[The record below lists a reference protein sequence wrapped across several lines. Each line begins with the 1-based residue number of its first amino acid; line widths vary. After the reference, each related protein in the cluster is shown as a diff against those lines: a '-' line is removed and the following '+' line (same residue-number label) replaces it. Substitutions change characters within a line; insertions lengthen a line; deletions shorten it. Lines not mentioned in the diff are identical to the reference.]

1 MHLGRSVLFLVAVI
15 ASAAFLRLAFLSST
29 ASAQGLEATVP
40 SLEAS
45 WEKRAALHSS
55 LVAFLKSKPRVGD
68 DFEVLWRM
76 SRLAYYAGF
85 FVLPSEGRKEEK
97 ADVFKFGSEMGERAR
112 RLNPARVEGHYWYA
126 ISVGGLGISKG
137 IMASLGSAS
146 DMRTALDE
154 AVKIDAKYHF
164 AGPLRVRGRLFYKL
178 PGGFLSFGDNKKALA
193 DLRKALEL
201 GPESKLN
208 YAYLAEVVDAVEG
221 APSALKILEAAK
233 KLPDVAGEVE
243 EASYRRDIANLE
255 RRLK

>member
-1 MHLGRSVLFLVAVI
+1 MRSSRSSWSVVAV
-15 ASAAFLRLAFLSST
+15 SACVVSPAPFVWCAPAF
-29 ASAQGLEATVP
+29 AQ
-40 SLEAS
+40 SLEPTVAS
-45 WEKRAALHSS
+45 LDAAWEKRAALHSS

-85 FVLPSEGRKEEK
+85 FALPGDVRKEEK
-97 ADVFKFGSEMGERAR
+97 LEVFKVGSESGEKAR

-126 ISVGGLGISKG
+126 ISVGGLGIAKG
-137 IMASLGSAS
+137 VMASLGSAS
-146 DMRTALDE
+146 DMRSALDE
-154 AVKIDAKYHF
+154 AVKIDPKYHF

-193 DLRKALEL
+193 DLRKALEF

-208 YAYLAEVVDAVEG
+208 YAYLAEVVDAVDG
-221 APSALKILEAAK
+221 STSALKILETAK
-233 KLPDVAGEVE
+233 KLPDVAGEAE
-243 EASYRRDIANLE
+243 EASYRRDIADLE